1 MNEGIKMNIE
11 NWLEYNEYVKIDC
24 PDCGDVWYGEDCPAY
39 CTTCG
44 CTSGQ
49 GKMSLRTFVDE
60 VINGN

>member
-11 NWLEYNEYVKIDC
+11 NWLEYNEDVEIDC
-24 PDCGDVWYGEDCPAY
+24 PDCGDVWYGEDCPTY

-44 CTSGQ
+44 CTFGQ

>member
-24 PDCGDVWYGEDCPAY
+24 HDCGDVWYGEDCTTY